1 MSTPTKTPGLPQ
13 GIITPSCDVTP
24 TRETA
29 RDSEYDDFALTQ
41 NDCSE
46 APRDGTAPSEAPA
59 VSVEPA
65 YDGAEPSPSSPFTY
79 DGDGDRAEP
88 AAGGFDSFD
97 PFPGIPAPAKPEEVH
112 ETAAAEPETADE
124 DAPTTRALSTLVGDD
139 QATGAGQYEEE
150 EDLDGVDSIL
160 DAILGEE
167 EDGRTPSPP
176 PIKREGEAWAEV
188 ARLRRQVAS
197 LTRLQDAVDR
207 SLDAD
212 RACAQRLRVDA
223 LEVRKLQH
231 ALRGLRQLHR
241 AYAERDQNARQ
252 VRALIQA
259 EREQRVLLE
268 EATLRE
274 AAAYERGVN
283 DAERTLLEPT
293 VRKQVRTE
301 RRERF
306 AEALSAAVRR
316 ACLRAV
322 GVGVLVGAAV
332 YYFHDDGTDFQV
344 PARAVHH
351 AEQALVHLKLALDV
365 ARQLHLIS

>member
-1 MSTPTKTPGLPQ
+1 MTTPTKQPILSQ
-13 GIITPSCDVTP
+13 GIITPSCDITP

-29 RDSEYDDFALTQ
+29 REDAAYDDFALTQ

-46 APRDGTAPSEAPA
+46 APERPRDDAAPSSAPA

-65 YDGAEPSPSSPFTY
+65 YDAAEPSPSSPFTY
-79 DGDGDRAEP
+79 DGAGDRAEP

-97 PFPGIPAPAKPEEVH
+97 PFPGIPAPTKPQEPAL
-112 ETAAAEPETADE
+112 TAEE
-124 DAPTTRALSTLVGDD
+124 DAPTTRALS
-139 QATGAGQYEEE
+139 QYEEE

-176 PIKREGEAWAEV
+176 PINREGEAWAEV

-197 LTRLQDAVDR
+197 LTRLRDAVDR

-223 LEVRKLQH
+223 LEVRKLQR

-259 EREQRVLLE
+259 EREQRMLLE

-274 AAAYERGVN
+274 AAAYERGVR
-283 DAERTLLEPT
+283 A
-293 VRKQVRTE
+293 
-301 RRERF
+301 RR
-306 AEALSAAVRR
+306 
-316 ACLRAV
+316 
-322 GVGVLVGAAV
+322 
-332 YYFHDDGTDFQV
+332 
-344 PARAVHH
+344 PARGLRKS
-351 AEQALVHLKLALDV
+351 QASRLA
-365 ARQLHLIS
+365 

>member
-1 MSTPTKTPGLPQ
+1 MTTPTKQPILSQ
-13 GIITPSCDVTP
+13 GIITPSCDITP

-29 RDSEYDDFALTQ
+29 REDAAYDDFALTQ

-46 APRDGTAPSEAPA
+46 APEAPRDDAAPSSAPA

-79 DGDGDRAEP
+79 DGAGDRAEP

-97 PFPGIPAPAKPEEVH
+97 PFPGIPAPTKPQEPAL
-112 ETAAAEPETADE
+112 TAEE
-124 DAPTTRALSTLVGDD
+124 DAPTTRALS
-139 QATGAGQYEEE
+139 QYEEE

-176 PIKREGEAWAEV
+176 PINREGEAWAEV

-197 LTRLQDAVDR
+197 LTRLRDAVDR

-223 LEVRKLQH
+223 LEVRKLQR

-259 EREQRVLLE
+259 EREQRMLLE

-274 AAAYERGVN
+274 AAAYERGVR
-283 DAERTLLEPT
+283 A
-293 VRKQVRTE
+293 
-301 RRERF
+301 RR
-306 AEALSAAVRR
+306 
-316 ACLRAV
+316 
-322 GVGVLVGAAV
+322 
-332 YYFHDDGTDFQV
+332 
-344 PARAVHH
+344 PARGLRKS
-351 AEQALVHLKLALDV
+351 QASRLA
-365 ARQLHLIS
+365 